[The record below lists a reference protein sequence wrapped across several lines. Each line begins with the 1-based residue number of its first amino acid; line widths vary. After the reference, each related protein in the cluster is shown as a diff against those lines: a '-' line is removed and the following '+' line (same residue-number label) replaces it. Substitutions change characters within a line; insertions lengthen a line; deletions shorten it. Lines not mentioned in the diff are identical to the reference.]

1 MKILIP
7 PSEGKS
13 KENATNIAFGKT
25 EFLFKNEIKKV
36 LEKLSECENSAL
48 TNIYGS
54 SHEKSVIQHKEN
66 LELFNNKCSLAI
78 ERYTGVVYSYFD
90 YKSLNDSSK
99 VFSNNN
105 ILITSGMLG
114 LVKLNDLIPN
124 YKLKMNVLK
133 LTSFW
138 NPIFTKSLKNEDFI
152 KIFRWN

>member
-13 KENATNIAFGKT
+13 IENTCNIAFGKT
-25 EFLFKNEIKKV
+25 DFLYKNEIKKV
-36 LEKLSECENSAL
+36 LEKLSECENNAL

-54 SHEKSVIQHKEN
+54 SHEKSFIQHKEN

-78 ERYTGVVYSYFD
+78 ERYSGVVYSYFD

-114 LVKLNDLIPN
+114 LVKLNNLIPN

-138 NPIFTKSLKNEDFI
+138 NPIFTKLLKQQEK
-152 KIFRWN
+152 KILTPQ